1 MAVATDNIG
10 PEPES
15 TKAEKLYYPIDT
27 TAFESKA
34 NGFVKITI
42 KERVLATA
50 GEGFLKHIF
59 LPQPSNFSFSDSA
72 SYNEFEQ
79 GQVAKALKVVGQAG
93 INMISDVINNGTG
106 MSNLTA
112 AGDAFGVG
120 RASGDLASGADAF
133 SADLVAAGLAA
144 FGGMASVQ
152 ELGFERGV
160 AIDKGMRTRFDANP
174 IRGFQ
179 LQIELAPTSK
189 KENKAIQNIINTL
202 TLNTYASQGS
212 NVFGLNYPPE
222 MLVEFY
228 HAGKPNLNMPVLQ
241 PCFLESVQSNYNPN
255 GYGLHNDGAPE
266 QYNLNLSF
274 KEIKRL
280 TQEDLKSLRSK
291 QATQE
296 RDNELYVTQLSEALS
311 EFENKEGA
319 QSEEA
324 QEAAKQAFFEEQGIK
339 G

>member
-10 PEPES
+10 PESES
-15 TKAEKLYYPIDT
+15 NAEKLYYPIDT

-79 GQVAKALKVVGQAG
+79 GQLAKAAKVVGQAG
-93 INMISDVINNGTG
+93 MNMIGEMINNGGPSMNTLLAG
-106 MSNLTA
+106 
-112 AGDAFGVG
+112 GDAFGG
-120 RASGDLASGADAF
+120 TRGAGDLTSGADAF
-133 SADLVAAGLAA
+133 SADLVAASLAA
-144 FGGMASVQ
+144 FGGMAAVQ

-179 LQIELAPTSK
+179 LQIELAPTSS

-241 PCFLESVQSNYNPN
+241 PCFLESVQSNFNPN
-255 GYGLHNDGAPE
+255 GYGLHADGAPE

-280 TQEDLKSLRSK
+280 TQEELKSLRSK

-296 RDNELYVTQLSEALS
+296 RDNELYVTQLSEALKQ
-311 EFENKEGA
+311 FENSEGA
-319 QSEEA
+319 QSAEA
-324 QEAAKQAFFEEQGIK
+324 QEEAKQAFFEEQGIK

>member
-1 MAVATDNIG
+1 MTGPMGPG
-10 PEPES
+10 PEPEEK
-15 TKAEKLYYPIDT
+15 KADVLHYPIDT
-27 TAFESKA
+27 TAFKEKA

-79 GQVAKALKVVGQAG
+79 GQMAKAIKIGGQALLNFATG
-93 INMISDVINNGTG
+93 NNEATLATLGAGRLNT
-106 MSNLTA
+106 NDA
-112 AGDAFGVG
+112 AGSV
-120 RASGDLASGADAF
+120 DAF
-133 SADLVAAGLAA
+133 SADLVAATLAA
-144 FGGMASVQ
+144 AGNFASVQ

-296 RDNELYVTQLSEALS
+296 RDNELYVTQLGELIEDAQANREA
-311 EFENKEGA
+311 A
-319 QSEEA
+319 QSTDKSTEELE
-324 QEAAKQAFFEEQGIK
+324 QEFLDGQGIK
-339 G
+339 S